1 MKRTLVIVAL
11 LVGAGCLFL
20 AGLWAGHRSSGGAVA
35 AGGRKVLY
43 WVDPMHPAYKSD
55 KPGIAPDCGMQLEPV
70 YADGSAAEGKTLPAG
85 AARVTAERRQMIG
98 VRVGTVE
105 KAGGTRTIRTLGRV
119 AVDEARIFRLN
130 AATDGWI
137 REVSSVTAGSLV
149 KRDQTLA
156 SYYAPEFLA
165 SQQSFLSALSALD
178 PFEATGKDATDQ
190 VRSTNTRALS
200 AKNGVLQA
208 RDSLESLGMSRR
220 QVEEVQKT
228 RELAHKILVVAPADA
243 FVLARNVSLGQR
255 FEKGTELYRVAD
267 LSHVWI
273 LADLFEREGQDIKR
287 GQVAKV
293 TLPYRG
299 KSFTAKVSDI
309 PPQFDPAT
317 RTLKVRLET
326 DNPGFAL
333 RPEMFVDV
341 EFTVRYPPTLAVP
354 AEAVLDSGLRQ
365 TVYVE
370 TEPGVFEPRKVET
383 GRSFG
388 DSVEIVD
395 GLKPGEKIVLS
406 GNFLIDSESRMKAA
420 VAGVRGESSKDPVC
434 GMDVDET
441 KARAEG
447 KTSPHGGVSY
457 FFCSETC
464 KKGFDANPAKY
475 AGATKGGGPRH
486 D

>member
-1 MKRTLVIVAL
+1 
-11 LVGAGCLFL
+11 
-20 AGLWAGHRSSGGAVA
+20 
-35 AGGRKVLY
+35 
-43 WVDPMHPAYKSD
+43 MHPSYKSD

-70 YADGSAAEGKTLPAG
+70 YSDGSTGDGKTLPAG
-85 AARVTAERRQMIG
+85 AAKVTAEQRQMIG
-98 VRVGTVE
+98 VKVGTVE
-105 KAGGTRTIRTLGRV
+105 RAGGTRTIRTLGRV
-119 AVDEARIFRLN
+119 AVDETRVYRLN

-137 REVSSVTAGSLV
+137 REISSVTAGSLV
-149 KRDQTLA
+149 KKDQTLA

-165 SQQSFLSALSALD
+165 SQQNFLFALSALD
-178 PFEATGKDATDQ
+178 RFEATGNEAADQ
-190 VRSTNTRALS
+190 VRSTNTHAQS

-208 RDSLESLGMSRR
+208 RNSLESLGMSER
-220 QVEEVQKT
+220 QVEEIQKT
-228 RELAHKILVVAPADA
+228 RELAQKIHVVSPADA
-243 FVLARNVSLGQR
+243 FVLARNVGPGQR

-273 LADLFEREGQDIKR
+273 LADLFEREGQDIGR

-299 KSFTAKVSDI
+299 KSFTAKASDI

-341 EFTVRYPPTLAVP
+341 EFTIRVPPTLAVP

-370 TEPGVFEPRKVET
+370 TAEGVFEPRKVET
-383 GRSFG
+383 GRTFG
-388 DSVEIVD
+388 DMVEIVD
-395 GLKPGEKIVLS
+395 GLMPGERIVLS

-447 KTSPHGGVSY
+447 KTSQHGGVSY

-464 KKGFDANPAKY
+464 KKEFDANPAKY
-475 AGATKGGGPRH
+475 AGATKGGGTGH
-486 D
+486 G